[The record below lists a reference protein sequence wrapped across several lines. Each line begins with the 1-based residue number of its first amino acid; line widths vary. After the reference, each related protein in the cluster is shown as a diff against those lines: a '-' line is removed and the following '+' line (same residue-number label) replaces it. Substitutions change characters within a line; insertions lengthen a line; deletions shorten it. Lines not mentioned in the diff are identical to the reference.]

1 MRRYTSRRKKALRN
15 LTVVTIIFA
24 IGFLT
29 TKIFNLKAKQDDVLV
44 AQMGK
49 EKIYKSEIERKL
61 QTIFADEQQLIAV
74 PALETLPKEVVE
86 IVVKEIFSD
95 RQILKLAK
103 KEGFE
108 KQDSVREKIANF
120 QEKTIRQA
128 YLDSIIEKEITKE
141 KVSEK
146 YAEITNSLSGKKE
159 YQIAHILIKS
169 KEDADKILL
178 ELNSKKTLK
187 FSELAKKY
195 SLEQQSAQNGGD
207 LGFILEDNITKE
219 IADELINLKI
229 DDVSAPIKTKLGW
242 HLVKLLDS
250 REAKAI
256 TFEESKD
263 KIREQLIQ
271 NKINELNNSLIAG
284 NEVKLLMEFEKE
296 KITKDNPDSKTDDS
310 KSSIKEESN
319 KESTQESTQDPESKP
334 EQSNDQSSTKEN
346 KDNVDNENKPSDQKK
361 SPDKI
366 SADKNSQENSTDKS
380 NDKSV
385 DKKSTDKSSTDKS
398 LAKSPASSST
408 TDNNDSIKIDL
419 KKNSDK
425 NSANTKES
433 NLSKDG
439 KKNNDDLNSSKAKES
454 KKNDNSKTAKTKNPD
469 DKVKTK
475 N

>member
-29 TKIFNLKAKQDDVLV
+29 TKILNLKSKQDDVLV
-44 AQMGK
+44 AKMGK

-86 IVVKEIFSD
+86 IVVKEIYSD

-159 YQIAHILIKS
+159 YQIAHILTKS

-187 FSELAKKY
+187 FSELAKRY

-284 NEVKLLMEFEKE
+284 SEVKLLMEFEKE

-310 KSSIKEESN
+310 KSSIKDEPN
-319 KESTQESTQDPESKP
+319 KESTQDQESKP
-334 EQSNDQSSTKEN
+334 EQSNDQSSQKEN
-346 KDNVDNENKPSDQKK
+346 KDNADNENKSSDQKK

-366 SADKNSQENSTDKS
+366 SIDKNSQENSDDKS
-380 NDKSV
+380 NDKAV

-398 LAKSPASSST
+398 LAKSPASSTS
-408 TDNNDSIKIDL
+408 DNNDSLKIDL

-425 NSANTKES
+425 NSANAKES
-433 NLSKDG
+433 NLSKDS
-439 KKNNDDLNSSKAKES
+439 KKNNDDLNSSKAKEG
-454 KKNDNSKTAKTKNPD
+454 KKNDNSKTSKTKNPD

>member
-108 KQDSVREKIANF
+108 KQDSVREKITNF

-159 YQIAHILIKS
+159 YQIAHILTKS

-187 FSELAKKY
+187 FSELAKRY

-296 KITKDNPDSKTDDS
+296 KITKDNPDSKADDS
-310 KSSIKEESN
+310 KSSVKEDSN
-319 KESTQESTQDPESKP
+319 KESTQDQELKP
-334 EQSNDQSSTKEN
+334 EQSNDQSSQKEN

-366 SADKNSQENSTDKS
+366 SADKNSQENSSDKS
-380 NDKSV
+380 NDKAV
-385 DKKSTDKSSTDKS
+385 DKKLTDKSSTDKS
-398 LAKSPASSST
+398 LAKSSASSST

-419 KKNSDK
+419 KKNS
-425 NSANTKES
+425 ANAKES
-433 NLSKDG
+433 NLSKD
-439 KKNNDDLNSSKAKES
+439 S
-454 KKNDNSKTAKTKNPD
+454 KKNTAKTKNPD

>member
-29 TKIFNLKAKQDDVLV
+29 TKILNLKSKQDDVLV
-44 AQMGK
+44 AKMGK

-86 IVVKEIFSD
+86 IVVKEIYSD

-159 YQIAHILIKS
+159 YQIAHILTKS

-187 FSELAKKY
+187 FSELAKRY

-310 KSSIKEESN
+310 KSSIKDEPN
-319 KESTQESTQDPESKP
+319 KESTQDQESKP
-334 EQSNDQSSTKEN
+334 DQSTDQSSQKEN
-346 KDNVDNENKPSDQKK
+346 KDNVDNENKSSDQKK

-366 SADKNSQENSTDKS
+366 SVDKNSQENSGDKS
-380 NDKSV
+380 SDKAV
-385 DKKSTDKSSTDKS
+385 EKKSTDKSSTDKS
-398 LAKSPASSST
+398 LAKSPASSTS
-408 TDNNDSIKIDL
+408 DNNDSLKIDL

-425 NSANTKES
+425 NSANAKES
-433 NLSKDG
+433 NLSKDS
-439 KKNNDDLNSSKAKES
+439 KKNNDDLNSSKAKEG
-454 KKNDNSKTAKTKNPD
+454 KKNDNSKTSKTKNPD
-469 DKVKTK
+469 DKVKSK

>member
-159 YQIAHILIKS
+159 YQIAHILTKS

-296 KITKDNPDSKTDDS
+296 KITKDNPDSKADDS
-310 KSSIKEESN
+310 KSSVKEDSN

-334 EQSNDQSSTKEN
+334 EKSNDQSSQKEN

-366 SADKNSQENSTDKS
+366 SADKNSQENSSDKS
-380 NDKSV
+380 NDKAV

-398 LAKSPASSST
+398 LAKSSASSST

-419 KKNSDK
+419 KKNS
-425 NSANTKES
+425 ANAKES
-433 NLSKDG
+433 NLSKD
-439 KKNNDDLNSSKAKES
+439 S
-454 KKNDNSKTAKTKNPD
+454 KKNTAKTKNPD

>member
-310 KSSIKEESN
+310 KSSVKEDSN
-319 KESTQESTQDPESKP
+319 KESTQDQELKP
-334 EQSNDQSSTKEN
+334 EQSNDQSSQKEN

>member
-29 TKIFNLKAKQDDVLV
+29 TKILNLKSKQGDVLV

-108 KQDSVREKIANF
+108 KQDSVREKITNF

-128 YLDSIIEKEITKE
+128 YLDSVIEKEITKE
-141 KVSEK
+141 KISEK
-146 YAEITNSLSGKKE
+146 YAEIANSLSGKKE
-159 YQIAHILIKS
+159 YQIAHILTKS
-169 KEDADKILL
+169 KEDADKILI

-296 KITKDNPDSKTDDS
+296 KITKDNPDSKADDS
-310 KSSIKEESN
+310 KSSVKE
-319 KESTQESTQDPESKP
+319 ESTQDQESKL
-334 EQSNDQSSTKEN
+334 EKSNDQSSQKEN
-346 KDNVDNENKPSDQKK
+346 KDNIDNENKPSDQKK

-366 SADKNSQENSTDKS
+366 SADKNSQENSSDKS
-380 NDKSV
+380 NDNAV
-385 DKKSTDKSSTDKS
+385 DKKSTDKS
-398 LAKSPASSST
+398 LAKSPASSANS
-408 TDNNDSIKIDL
+408 DNNDSLKIDL

-425 NSANTKES
+425 NSANAKES
-433 NLSKDG
+433 NLSKDN
-439 KKNNDDLNSSKAKES
+439 KKNNDDLNGSKAKES
-454 KKNDNSKTAKTKNPD
+454 KKNDNSKTAKTKNSD

>member
-29 TKIFNLKAKQDDVLV
+29 TKILNLKSKQDDVLV
-44 AQMGK
+44 AKMGK

-74 PALETLPKEVVE
+74 PALESLPKEVVE

-108 KQDSVREKIANF
+108 KQDSVREKIINF

-159 YQIAHILIKS
+159 YQIAHILTKS

-310 KSSIKEESN
+310 KSSIKDESN
-319 KESTQESTQDPESKP
+319 KELTQDQESKT
-334 EQSNDQSSTKEN
+334 EQSNDQSSQMEN
-346 KDNVDNENKPSDQKK
+346 KDNENKQSDQNK

-366 SADKNSQENSTDKS
+366 SADKNSQENSGDKL
-380 NDKSV
+380 NEKVV

-408 TDNNDSIKIDL
+408 SDNNDSLKIDI

-425 NSANTKES
+425 NSANAKEPS
-433 NLSKDG
+433 LSKDS
-439 KKNNDDLNSSKAKES
+439 KKNNDDLNSSKTKES